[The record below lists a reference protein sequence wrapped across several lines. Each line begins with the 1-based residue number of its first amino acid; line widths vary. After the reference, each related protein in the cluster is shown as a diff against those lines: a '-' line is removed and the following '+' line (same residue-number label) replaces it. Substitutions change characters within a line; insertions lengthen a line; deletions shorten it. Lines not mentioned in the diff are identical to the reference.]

1 MPYVGMLILTMW
13 WVSPLSEHLYFH
25 DGLMKLIEKQRWDI
39 AISFAGTDESLRRTV
54 LDSMVAAGEF
64 FRAVQLAN
72 VLQLEDFHISSE
84 AHSSLRGVSQFH
96 GSTFAAA
103 VNGFL
108 ELELDCDSAVQ
119 FCSTEVDVRR
129 AYEHFFGPEGEQ
141 EDAKCKFKNGSAFD
155 QDHIVGLDV
164 EWKPTSSK
172 IAAATGSLTTTAVA
186 SILQIA
192 TATRVFIIDLLALH
206 VIQVS
211 AETQAM
217 MVVLTD

>member
-1 MPYVGMLILTMW
+1 MLTLTAW
-13 WVSPLSEHLYFH
+13 WLLSLSEHLYFR
-25 DGLMKLIEKQRWDI
+25 DGLMKLLEKQRWDI

-54 LDSMVAAGEF
+54 LESMVAAGEF

-72 VLQLEDFHISSE
+72 MLQLEDFHISSE
-84 AHSSLRGVSQFH
+84 PHSSLRGVSQFH

-108 ELELDCDSAVQ
+108 ELELDCDSVVQ
-119 FCSTEVDVRR
+119 FCSTELDVRR
-129 AYEHFFGPEGEQ
+129 AYEHFFGPEGKQ
-141 EDAKCKFKNGSAFD
+141 EDVKSSFTNGSAFGRD
-155 QDHIVGLDV
+155 YVVGLDV

-206 VIQVS
+206 VI
-211 AETQAM
+211 
-217 MVVLTD
+217 